1 MKIGCNTFKSS
12 AFVTFKWL
20 LSLFYE
26 EFCNFV
32 ALIKGTSATM
42 TAEEIA
48 GTFVELIKEYNN
60 DKADN

>member
-1 MKIGCNTFKSS
+1 MIGRTVLVIYLAGRK
-12 AFVTFKWL
+12 
-20 LSLFYE
+20 
-26 EFCNFV
+26 
-32 ALIKGTSATM
+32 ALTSATM